1 VGRCEGDGGD
11 AGTCGV
17 PSGSTGM
24 GRRAPGRCLIGG
36 ERIVSGR
43 KRQRRSSSM
52 ESSRLSVSCVK
63 DEGYELVWG
72 NRAEM
77 RRQRAREERSGAG
90 GGLR

>member
-1 VGRCEGDGGD
+1 
-11 AGTCGV
+11 
-17 PSGSTGM
+17 
-24 GRRAPGRCLIGG
+24 
-36 ERIVSGR
+36 
-43 KRQRRSSSM
+43 M

-90 GGLR
+90 GGLRRHGGRELAAATRRSHSRKENGREGWEAVWGFPGRDSVVG